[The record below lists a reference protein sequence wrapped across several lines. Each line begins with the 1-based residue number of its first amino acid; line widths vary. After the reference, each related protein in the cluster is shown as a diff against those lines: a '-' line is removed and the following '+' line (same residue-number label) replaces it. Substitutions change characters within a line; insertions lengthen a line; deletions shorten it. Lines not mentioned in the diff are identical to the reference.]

1 MRKASACLAF
11 LTVIGVAWA
20 PPALAAPVVTATAK
34 IVPIKGFPGTGD
46 ILGAGAALQINSTA
60 TGSESVGGVVSQLRK
75 VVVYLPKGVT
85 VNSKPFGT
93 CSVATLES
101 RGPAGCPKSSVASP
115 IGSAG
120 VVDPIAGELVKET
133 ATLQAFFAPGGGLNF
148 YTNAASPISAQLVVQ
163 GHYSRAPAPYGLMF
177 TANIP
182 LVESVPGAPPV
193 STESINLKVGA
204 AIRKGK
210 KTYYYGRVPTTCPRG
225 GFTGKYEATFET
237 GETVTHTVTVPC
249 PKR

>member
-1 MRKASACLAF
+1 MC
-11 LTVIGVAWA
+11 GVFDRYRDRVGTLGAGRA
-20 PPALAAPVVTATAK
+20 RRSSDGENRPDQG
-34 IVPIKGFPGTGD
+34 IPGTGN
-46 ILGAGAALQINSTA
+46 ILGAGAALQINATA
-60 TGSESVGGVVSQLRK
+60 TGTESVGGVVSQLRK

-85 VNSKPFGT
+85 VNSKPFGSCT
-93 CSVATLES
+93 AAMLES

-115 IGSAG
+115 VGSAG
-120 VVDPIAGELVKET
+120 VVDPIAGELITET

-148 YTNAASPISAQLVVQ
+148 YANAAAPISAQIVVP
-163 GHYSRAPAPYGLMF
+163 GHYQRAPAPYGLMF
-177 TANIP
+177 TTNVP

-193 STESINLKVGA
+193 STTSINLKVGA

-225 GFTGKYEATFET
+225 GFVGKFEATFQT

-249 PKR
+249 PTRSIKHK